1 MLFVVPQASLSWL
14 RLFNIFINNIYLWIL
29 KRDFLNFVDISTIKE
44 SENIIEKLISN
55 LDQENQAAVSDQNEK
70 LIVSLDKFHAIFIL
84 KKSK

>member
-1 MLFVVPQASLSWL
+1 M
-14 RLFNIFINNIYLWIL
+14 
-29 KRDFLNFVDISTIKE
+29 NFVDISTIKE

-70 LIVSLDKFHAIFIL
+70 LIVNLDKFHAIFIL

>member
-1 MLFVVPQASLSWL
+1 MLFGVPQTSLSWL